1 VAPQSI
7 FGQNRRHPLA
17 VQLDEVAVARKKRWY
32 LPYLL
37 AAIAAV
43 VLALLA
49 RNGALHLP
57 GSAPAT
63 ATATAAP
70 TAPAATAAASQ
81 LDRLKVAAALPMTG
95 YSRAKFP
102 HWIDQGG
109 GCDTREVVLKRD
121 GTGVTTGANCQPT
134 AGKWHSAYDNT
145 WLTQSSRVQIDHVV
159 PLANAWR
166 SGAANWTTD
175 KRQQFANDLTDPQL
189 LAVSSTTNESKGD
202 QDPSTWKPPNTAE
215 WCDYASRWIAVKT
228 KWQLTITAAEKT
240 ALRDMLTH
248 CR

>member
-1 VAPQSI
+1 V
-7 FGQNRRHPLA
+7 N
-17 VQLDEVAVARKKRWY
+17 EVAVARKKRWY

-57 GSAPAT
+57 GTGGAT
-63 ATATAAP
+63 PTAAP
-70 TAPAATAAASQ
+70 TAPAATAATAELDQLRIASP
-81 LDRLKVAAALPMTG
+81 ASMTG

-102 HWIDQGG
+102 HWIKQDGN
-109 GCDTREVVLKRD
+109 CDTREVVLKRD
-121 GTGVTTGANCQPT
+121 GTGVTTGSNCQPT
-134 AGKWHSAYDNT
+134 AGKWHSPYDNT
-145 WLTQSSRVQIDHVV
+145 WITQSSKVQIDHVV

-166 SGAANWTTD
+166 SGAASWTTA

-189 LAVSSTTNESKGD
+189 LAVSSTTNEAKGD
-202 QDPSTWKPPNTAE
+202 QDPSTWKPPNSGE

-228 KWQLTITAAEKT
+228 KWQLTITSQEKAA
-240 ALRDMLTH
+240 LQGMLAK
-248 CR
+248 C

>member
-1 VAPQSI
+1 
-7 FGQNRRHPLA
+7 
-17 VQLDEVAVARKKRWY
+17 VARKKRWY

-49 RNGALHLP
+49 RNGGLHLP
-57 GSAPAT
+57 GTAPAQPT
-63 ATATAAP
+63 AAPGAAP
-70 TAPAATAAASQ
+70 TAPAATEAAAQ
-81 LDRLKVAAALPMTG
+81 LDQLKVAAQLPMTG

-102 HWIDQGG
+102 LWMDQGHS
-109 GCDTREVVLKRD
+109 CNTREVVLKRD
-121 GTGVTTGANCQPT
+121 GTGVATGANCQPT
-134 AGKWHSAYDNT
+134 AGRWHSAYDDS
-145 WLTQSSRVQIDHVV
+145 WLTQSSKVQIDHIV

-175 KRQQFANDLTDPQL
+175 KRQQFANDLTDPEL
-189 LAVSSTTNESKGD
+189 LAVSGSTNEAKGD

-215 WCDYASRWIAVKT
+215 WCHYARSWIAVKT
-228 KWQLTITAAEKT
+228 RWQLTTTTQEKT

-248 CR
+248 C